1 MIMTAMIK
9 AKKEGEKIN
18 RDRKTGEK
26 VRESKLLKGEEGE
39 KTV

>member
-9 AKKEGEKIN
+9 AKKGEKIN